1 MAIKYDIYSSPAPSG
16 SDRDPH
22 YHARVVGSDT
32 IDMEELIHR
41 IHRRCTLTKG
51 DLQAAFVELSDEIV
65 NCLCAGDTIHINEIG
80 YFSLSL
86 SSPQNLS
93 PKNNRHPG
101 IDIKTV
107 NFRPD
112 MHLRKKL
119 EEKAEFVAVTHKSH
133 SAPLDIYEI
142 DALLNDYFYEHPTL
156 TRVQFERLCGL
167 TTSTAQRH
175 LRRLV
180 KEGRIHNIHTAQHP
194 LYEPMKGFYGKEE

>member
-1 MAIKYDIYSSPAPSG
+1 MAIKYDIYASPVPSG
-16 SDRDPH
+16 SQREPH

-32 IDMEELIHR
+32 VAMEELIHR

-51 DLQAAFVELSDEIV
+51 DLKAAFVELSEEIV
-65 NCLCAGDTIHINEIG
+65 NCLCAGDTIHIDEIG

-86 SSPQNLS
+86 STPSDLSPQ
-93 PKNNRHPG
+93 NNRHPAIG
-101 IDIKTV
+101 IKSV

-112 MHLRKKL
+112 VLFKKKL
-119 EEKAEFVAVTHKSH
+119 ENRAEFECTTHKSH
-133 SAPLDIYEI
+133 STPLDIYEI

-156 TRVQFERLCGL
+156 TRIQFERLCGL

-180 KEGRIHNIHTAQHP
+180 QEGRIQNIHTSQHP
-194 LYEPMKGFYGKEE
+194 LYEPVKGFYGRE

>member
-1 MAIKYDIYSSPAPSG
+1 MAIKYDIYASPIPSG
-16 SDRDPH
+16 STREPH

-32 IDMEELIHR
+32 VDMQELIHR

-51 DLQAAFVELSDEIV
+51 DLKAAFMELSEEIV
-65 NCLCAGDTIHINEIG
+65 NCLCAGDTIHIDEIG

-86 SSPQNLS
+86 STPSDLS
-93 PKNNRHPG
+93 SKNNRHPEIG
-101 IDIKTV
+101 IKSV

-112 MHLRKKL
+112 ILLKKKL
-119 EEKAEFVAVTHKSH
+119 EDRAEFECATHKSH

-156 TRVQFERLCGL
+156 TRVQFERLCGF

-180 KEGRIHNIHTAQHP
+180 QEGRIQNIHTSQHP
-194 LYEPMKGFYGKEE
+194 LYEPIKGFYGKE

>member
-1 MAIKYDIYSSPAPSG
+1 MAIKYDIYASPVPSG
-16 SDRDPH
+16 SQREPH

-32 IDMEELIHR
+32 VDMEELIHR

-51 DLQAAFVELSDEIV
+51 DLKAAFVELSEEIV
-65 NCLCAGDTIHINEIG
+65 NCLCAGDTIHIDEIG

-86 SSPQNLS
+86 STPSDLS
-93 PKNNRHPG
+93 PKNNRHPAIG
-101 IDIKTV
+101 IKSV

-112 MHLRKKL
+112 VLFKKL
-119 EEKAEFVAVTHKSH
+119 ENRAEFECATHKSH
-133 SAPLDIYEI
+133 SASLDIYEI

-180 KEGRIHNIHTAQHP
+180 QEGRIQNIHTSQHP
-194 LYEPMKGFYGKEE
+194 LYEPVKGFYGRE

>member
-1 MAIKYDIYSSPAPSG
+1 MAIKYDIYASPVPTG
-16 SDRDPH
+16 SQREPH

-32 IDMEELIHR
+32 VDMEELIHR

-51 DLQAAFVELSDEIV
+51 DLKAAFVELSEEIV

-86 SSPQNLS
+86 STPSDLS
-93 PKNNRHPG
+93 PKNNRHPAIG
-101 IDIKTV
+101 IKSV

-112 MHLRKKL
+112 VLFKKKL
-119 EEKAEFVAVTHKSH
+119 ENRAEFECATHKSH

-156 TRVQFERLCGL
+156 TRFQFERLCGL

-180 KEGRIHNIHTAQHP
+180 QEGRIQNIHTSQHP
-194 LYEPMKGFYGKEE
+194 LYEPVKGFYGRE

>member
-1 MAIKYDIYSSPAPSG
+1 MAIKYDIYASPVPSE
-16 SDRDPH
+16 SQREPH

-32 IDMEELIHR
+32 VDMEELIHR

-51 DLQAAFVELSDEIV
+51 DLKAAFVELSEEIV
-65 NCLCAGDTIHINEIG
+65 NCLCAGDTIHIDEIG

-86 SSPQNLS
+86 STPSDLS
-93 PKNNRHPG
+93 PKNNRHPAIG
-101 IDIKTV
+101 IKSV

-112 MHLRKKL
+112 VLFKKKL
-119 EEKAEFVAVTHKSH
+119 ENRAEFECATHKSH
-133 SAPLDIYEI
+133 SASLDIYEI

-180 KEGRIHNIHTAQHP
+180 QEGRIQNIHTSQHP
-194 LYEPMKGFYGKEE
+194 LYEPVKGFYGRE

>member
-1 MAIKYDIYSSPAPSG
+1 MAIKYDIYASPIPSG
-16 SDRDPH
+16 STRDPH

-32 IDMEELIHR
+32 VDMQELIHR

-51 DLQAAFVELSDEIV
+51 DLKAAFMELSEEIV
-65 NCLCAGDTIHINEIG
+65 NCLCSGDTIHIDEIG

-86 SSPQNLS
+86 STPSDLS
-93 PKNNRHPG
+93 PKNNRHPEIG
-101 IDIKTV
+101 IKSV

-112 MHLRKKL
+112 ILLKKKL
-119 EEKAEFVAVTHKSH
+119 EDRAEFECATHKSH
-133 SAPLDIYEI
+133 STPLNIYEI

-156 TRVQFERLCGL
+156 TRVQFERLCGF

-180 KEGRIHNIHTAQHP
+180 QEGRIQNIHTSQHP
-194 LYEPMKGFYGKEE
+194 LYEPVKGFYGKE

>member
-1 MAIKYDIYSSPAPSG
+1 MAIKYDIYASPVPTG
-16 SDRDPH
+16 SQREPH

-32 IDMEELIHR
+32 VDMEELIHR

-51 DLQAAFVELSDEIV
+51 DLKAAFVELSEEIV
-65 NCLCAGDTIHINEIG
+65 NCLCAGDTIHIDEIG

-86 SSPQNLS
+86 STPSDLS
-93 PKNNRHPG
+93 PKNNRHPAIG
-101 IDIKTV
+101 IKSV

-112 MHLRKKL
+112 VLFKKKL
-119 EEKAEFVAVTHKSH
+119 ENRAEFECATHKSH
-133 SAPLDIYEI
+133 SASLDIYEI

-156 TRVQFERLCGL
+156 TRIQFERLCGL

-180 KEGRIHNIHTAQHP
+180 QEGRLQNIHTSQHP
-194 LYEPMKGFYGKEE
+194 LYEPVKGFYGRE

>member
-1 MAIKYDIYSSPAPSG
+1 MAIKYDIYASPIPAG
-16 SDRDPH
+16 SARDPH

-32 IDMEELIHR
+32 VDMQELIHR

-51 DLQAAFVELSDEIV
+51 DLKAAFMELSEEIV
-65 NCLCAGDTIHINEIG
+65 NCLCAGDTIHIDEIG

-86 SSPQNLS
+86 STPSDLS
-93 PKNNRHPG
+93 PKNNRHPEIG
-101 IDIKTV
+101 IKSV

-112 MHLRKKL
+112 VLFKKKL
-119 EEKAEFVAVTHKSH
+119 EDRAEFECATHKSH
-133 SAPLDIYEI
+133 STPLDIYEI

-156 TRVQFERLCGL
+156 TRVQFERLCGF

-180 KEGRIHNIHTAQHP
+180 QEGRIQNIHTSQHP
-194 LYEPMKGFYGKEE
+194 LYEPVKGFYGKE

>member
-1 MAIKYDIYSSPAPSG
+1 MAIKYDIYASPIPSG
-16 SDRDPH
+16 STRDPH

-32 IDMEELIHR
+32 VDMQELIHR

-51 DLQAAFVELSDEIV
+51 DLKAAFMELSEEIV
-65 NCLCAGDTIHINEIG
+65 NCLCAGDTIHIDEIG

-86 SSPQNLS
+86 STPSDLS
-93 PKNNRHPG
+93 SKNNRHPEIG
-101 IDIKTV
+101 IKSV

-112 MHLRKKL
+112 ILLKKKL
-119 EEKAEFVAVTHKSH
+119 EDRAEFECATHKSH
-133 SAPLDIYEI
+133 STPLDIYEI

-156 TRVQFERLCGL
+156 TRVQFERLCGF

-180 KEGRIHNIHTAQHP
+180 QEGRIQNIHTSQHP
-194 LYEPMKGFYGKEE
+194 LYEPVKGFYGKE

>member
-1 MAIKYDIYSSPAPSG
+1 MAIKYDIYASPIPSG
-16 SDRDPH
+16 STRDPH

-32 IDMEELIHR
+32 VDMQELIHR

-51 DLQAAFVELSDEIV
+51 DLKAAFMELSEEIV
-65 NCLCAGDTIHINEIG
+65 NCLCSGDTIHIDEIG

-86 SSPQNLS
+86 STPSDLS
-93 PKNNRHPG
+93 PKNNRHPEIG
-101 IDIKTV
+101 IKSV

-112 MHLRKKL
+112 ILLKKKL
-119 EEKAEFVAVTHKSH
+119 EDRAEFECATHKSH

-142 DALLNDYFYEHPTL
+142 DALLNDYFYEHSTL
-156 TRVQFERLCGL
+156 TRVQFERLCGF

-180 KEGRIHNIHTAQHP
+180 QEERIQNIHTSQHP
-194 LYEPMKGFYGKEE
+194 LYEPVKGFYGKE